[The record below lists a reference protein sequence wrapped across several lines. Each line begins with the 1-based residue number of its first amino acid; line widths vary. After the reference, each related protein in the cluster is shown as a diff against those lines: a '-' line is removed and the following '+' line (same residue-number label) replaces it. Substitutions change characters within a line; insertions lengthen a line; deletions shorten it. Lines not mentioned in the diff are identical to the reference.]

1 MEISDRRPIIV
12 VAGPTASGKSRAAL
26 DAAEAFNGAIIN
38 ADSMQVYRELRVL
51 TERPG
56 RDEICR
62 VPHYLYGVL
71 PATEVCSAGRW
82 LEMAA
87 AAIAEVRAMG
97 RLPVVVGGTGLYLR
111 ALMEGLSPI
120 PDVPELV
127 RAEARRLHSELGPED
142 FRERLAEVDAEAAAR
157 LPAGDTQ
164 RLIRAYEV
172 AVGTGRTLGDWQA
185 EEAAEPAVPGWFA
198 SIVLVPPRDA
208 LYAAVDARF
217 LRMMERGALEEVRAL
232 LALGLAPDLP
242 AMKAV
247 GVRELASVLR
257 GEMEMTRA
265 VEAARSATRQYAKRQ
280 FTWLRHQLACSMII
294 PAQYSERHQP
304 EMFSF
309 IRHFVLTAK
318 S

>member
-1 MEISDRRPIIV
+1 MAMPDRRPIIV

-26 DAAEAFNGAIIN
+26 DAAEAFNGAIVN

-56 RDEICR
+56 IDEMCR

-71 PATEVCSAGRW
+71 SAGEVCSAGRW

-111 ALMEGLSPI
+111 ALMEGLSSI
-120 PDVPELV
+120 PEVPELV
-127 RAEARRLHSELGPED
+127 RVEARRLHADLGPED
-142 FRERLAEVDAEAAAR
+142 FRKRLAEVDAEAAAR

-172 AVGTGRTLGDWQA
+172 AVGTGRTLEAWQT
-185 EEAAEPAVPGWFA
+185 EEAAKPAVPGWFA

-208 LYAAVDARF
+208 LYAAIDARF
-217 LRMMERGALEEVRAL
+217 LRMVERGAVEEVRAL
-232 LALGLAPDLP
+232 LALGLDPDLP

-257 GEMEMTRA
+257 GEMELSRA
-265 VEAARSATRQYAKRQ
+265 VEAARRATRHYAKRQ
-280 FTWLRHQLACSMII
+280 FTWLRHQLAGSMVI
-294 PAQYSERHQP
+294 PAQYSERHQS

-309 IRHFVLTAK
+309 IRQFVLTAK

>member
-1 MEISDRRPIIV
+1 METSDRRPIIV
-12 VAGPTASGKSRAAL
+12 IAGPTASGKSKAAL
-26 DAAEAFNGAIIN
+26 DVAEAFDGAIIN

-51 TERPG
+51 TARPG
-56 RDEICR
+56 LDEICR

-82 LEMAA
+82 LELATG
-87 AAIAEVRAMG
+87 AIAEVRAMG

-120 PDVPELV
+120 PEVPEPA
-127 RAEARRLHSELGPED
+127 RAEARRLHGELGPEA
-142 FRERLAEVDAEAAAR
+142 FRRRLAEVDAGAAAR

-172 AVGTGRTLGDWQA
+172 AVGTGRTLGAWQDEA
-185 EEAAEPAVPGWFA
+185 AAEPAVPGWFA

-217 LRMMERGALEEVRAL
+217 QRMMERGALDEVGGL
-232 LALGLAPDLP
+232 MALGLNADLP

-247 GVRELASVLR
+247 GVRELAAVLR
-257 GEMEMTRA
+257 GEMELTRA
-265 VEAARSATRQYAKRQ
+265 IEAARRATRHYAKRQ
-280 FTWLRHQLACSMII
+280 FTWLRHQLVGSMVI
-294 PAQYSERHQP
+294 PAQYSERHQS

-309 IRHFVLTAK
+309 IRQFVLTTQ